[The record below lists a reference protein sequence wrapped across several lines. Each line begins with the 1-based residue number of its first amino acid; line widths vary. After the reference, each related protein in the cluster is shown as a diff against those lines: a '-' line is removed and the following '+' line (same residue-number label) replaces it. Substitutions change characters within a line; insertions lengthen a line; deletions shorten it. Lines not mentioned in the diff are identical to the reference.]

1 MISQRININFAL
13 TMEVW
18 KKFPLSS
25 VVSGLCQISLRI
37 PQLSINQIV
46 SSVFGP
52 FLPNEDCPLKEG
64 DNYLNYLNVR

>member
-1 MISQRININFAL
+1 MK
-13 TMEVW
+13 VW

-25 VVSGLCQISLRI
+25 EVSGLCQISLRI

-46 SSVFGP
+46 SGVFCR
-52 FLPNEDCPLKEG
+52 FLTPKDWPPEDN